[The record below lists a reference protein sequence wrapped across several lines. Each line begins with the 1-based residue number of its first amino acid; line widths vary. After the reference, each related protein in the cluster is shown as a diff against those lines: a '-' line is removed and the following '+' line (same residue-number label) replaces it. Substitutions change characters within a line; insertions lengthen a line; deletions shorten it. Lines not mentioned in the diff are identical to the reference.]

1 MNKVYISVVVAVLG
15 ILSADV
21 AMAQSYS
28 YPYVANLNCVTLA
41 RDLSQGSRGE
51 DVTSL
56 QNFLLAQNYPGSGS
70 WMVTGYFGTESG
82 KAVLNFQS
90 QRGLAQSGI
99 ADSQTRVLIAGST
112 CGANPNSYF
121 PNPSYYSTVPA
132 INPVSPS
139 YAYTNTGNV
148 FINSLPV
155 TAGAV
160 GTSVTIYGG
169 GFDAVYNNVYFGSN
183 PVSGNIASDGTS
195 LTFTV
200 PSSLN
205 AGCIGFGCYFGN
217 QYTAPGTYQIYVT
230 NTRGTSNSLPFT
242 ITSGGAA
249 GCPWYI
255 NFGNCGRPIGLVSAP
270 VDGWGG
276 GSYWNANI
284 NSLYPTSGGVG
295 TSVTVFGSGF
305 TQRGNTVHFGPGVI
319 TNITSSDGTSL
330 SFIVPS
336 QLTGYGSQ
344 SMALGTYNVS
354 VTNERGATSGALPF
368 TVTSIEQNALP
379 PSITGVSGPARLIAG
394 VQGVWTITLSA
405 YGTSYITTSV
415 RWGDEGLYQGSVSA
429 SQTLAPSTSQT
440 LTFTHAY
447 QSPGVYMLV
456 FTVSNNAGAKNT
468 PSATITVSPFG
479 AADQLVLSNL
489 APATGRVG
497 TLVTLT
503 GTGFAYTGNTVH
515 FGVGGTAN
523 LTSSNNG
530 TTLYF
535 TIPAYVS
542 PCDVLG
548 QGYVCAQYLQ
558 QVTPGTYPIYVS
570 NARGQTGTLY
580 FAVTQ

>member
-1 MNKVYISVVVAVLG
+1 MHKIYISGILAVLG
-15 ILSADV
+15 VFTAGT
-21 AMAQSYS
+21 AFAQSYS
-28 YPYVANLNCVTLA
+28 YPYTAGAACVTLA
-41 RDLSQGSRGE
+41 RDLSVGSRGE
-51 DVTSL
+51 DVTAL

-70 WMVTGYFGTESG
+70 WMVTGYFGTATRQ
-82 KAVLNFQS
+82 AVLNFQS
-90 QRGLAQSGI
+90 QRGLAGSGI

-112 CGANPNSYF
+112 CGGANYNTYF
-121 PNPSYYSTVPA
+121 SNPSYYNTVPA
-132 INPVSPS
+132 SPTLRP
-139 YAYTNTGNV
+139 AYPNTGNV
-148 FINSLPV
+148 FINSLSV

-354 VTNERGATSGALPF
+354 VTNERGATSGALTF

-379 PSITGVSGPARLIAG
+379 PSITSVSGPARLVAG
-394 VQGVWTITLSA
+394 VQGVWTITLSTHGA
-405 YGTSYITTSV
+405 SNVTTSV
-415 RWGDEGLYQGSVSA
+415 RWGDENLYPAPA
-429 SQTLAPSTSQT
+429 SSQVLSPSGTQI

-447 QSPGVYMLV
+447 QQVGVYNVV
-456 FTVSNNAGAKNT
+456 FTVSNNIGGQNT
-468 PSATITVSPFG
+468 ASAIVSVN
-479 AADQLVLSNL
+479 AADSGNQFVLTNL

-497 TLVTLT
+497 TLVALG
-503 GTGFAYTGNTVH
+503 GTGFTLSGNTVH
-515 FGVGGTAN
+515 FGAGGTAN
-523 LTSSNNG
+523 LTSGNNG

-535 TIPAYVS
+535 TVPAYIS
-542 PCDVLG
+542 PCDTLG
-548 QGYVCAQYLQ
+548 QGYACAQYLQ
-558 QVTPGTYPIYVS
+558 QVTPGTYPMYVS

-580 FAVTQ
+580 FTVTQ